1 MGLLIFWETKGIYL
15 NQMAEVEKGMAH
27 YCTKLKQTFHVNVN
41 EFEGSGAAGGIGC
54 VLLGV
59 MKAKR
64 TSGIDLVIEY
74 SGLKNH
80 LQDADLVITGEGQ
93 TDAQTLYE

>member
-1 MGLLIFWETKGIYL
+1 
-15 NQMAEVEKGMAH
+15 MAEVEKGMAH

-59 MKAKR
+59 MKAKELLA
-64 TSGIDLVIEY
+64 SI
-74 SGLKNH
+74 
-80 LQDADLVITGEGQ
+80 
-93 TDAQTLYE
+93 

>member
-1 MGLLIFWETKGIYL
+1 M
-15 NQMAEVEKGMAH
+15 
-27 YCTKLKQTFHVNVN
+27 NVN

-64 TSGIDLVIEY
+64 ISGIDLVIEY

-93 TDAQTLYE
+93 TDAQTLYGKLPLGIANLARSYNVPCG